1 MTTSEND
8 LIRRAQTGDTEAFC
22 ELAKG
27 YQRRLYL
34 LALHYCRQR
43 EDAEDLS
50 QEVWLKAFRA
60 IGKFRGESGFYTWLR
75 QIAINSFLNHQREKT
90 VMRGDERTNIEW
102 KELETTVDGFALEAS
117 LALDG
122 ENGMHQQLLVARVM
136 DALGKLTPQHRLMF
150 LLKHRDGMTYEEI
163 SREFGCSTGAIKKSL
178 FRTVVKLRQHL
189 GINVGT
195 TDYAPLAANEKS

>member
-1 MTTSEND
+1 LTTSEND

-75 QIAINSFLNHQREKT
+75 QIAINAFLNHQREKT

-102 KELETTVDGFALEAS
+102 EELETSGDGFALEAS

-178 FRTVVKLRQHL
+178 FRAVVKLRQHL

-195 TDYAPLAANEKS
+195 TDYAPLAANEKG